1 MLEINKLHN
10 SMNVIQSSQ
19 PSHASASFAG
29 IALFLSTLALLG
41 HAVELPILTSLL
53 TGQQQMVISTATGVM
68 LAALALI
75 AHNTSA
81 HPATRVFLCLVA
93 LALIIV
99 GILGLLEF
107 RLNSSW
113 LDFDVLHKHNP
124 KLNPGRMAFNT
135 AICFLLLGVVMLLGS
150 NSKQQKMRYAVVT
163 CLILLGIFSALGVLS
178 FVANFEFLSTF
189 GRSNRMALPTALSF
203 LALTLAINAA
213 HKVDKNFKQEV
224 SGSRFYT
231 TLELLLILIV
241 LLVALLSFASSQQRV
256 ETLMANQL
264 DKVGIQ
270 SRDYF
275 NTTFNLH
282 HEAAIL
288 FADKSEFTDVLER
301 YRHNAQLNLT
311 GYLPMVEPLNNGFT
325 VLMLENP
332 EHEVIYQSGNVLVS
346 QLSIQIFSNPIS
358 HLLWNDG
365 YYLRTSVPKYNDA
378 GDLLGFVVMEQ
389 HMDDITQFHRSAISK
404 PGTSD
409 LVLCGLKGDYITCYP
424 FRWNSKPA
432 KYNSS
437 LDGKALPVIRAAIGF
452 TETTITTDYR
462 RERVMVALG
471 PVGQTGLGMAIKIDL
486 HELYEPIRY
495 QFYASLPFFIFLTLM
510 SLVLMRIKLKP
521 LIDEIEHSR
530 RRLGRLALQDPLTSL
545 ANRTLFHDRLE
556 FAVSKLSRS
565 NKKLGLIYLDVD
577 YFKIINDAYGHVIGD
592 EVLVWFA
599 QQLKDA
605 VRQSDTVARIG
616 GDEFSIIIED
626 FQEKSDAARIAT
638 QILEKLNHPLAIL
651 DNGPVRMVTASLGVA
666 ITSDKNIQA
675 DTLIKF
681 ADQALYRAKQKGRN
695 TFEIVEID

>member
-1 MLEINKLHN
+1 
-10 SMNVIQSSQ
+10 MNVIQSSH
-19 PSHASASFAG
+19 PSHASAYFAG
-29 IALFLSTLALLG
+29 IALFLSALALLG

-53 TGQQQMVISTATGVM
+53 PNQQQMVISTASGVL

-75 AHNTSA
+75 AHNNSA
-81 HPATRVFLCLVA
+81 HPATRLFLCLVA

-99 GILGLLEF
+99 GVLGLLEF
-107 RLNSSW
+107 RLNSNW
-113 LDFDVLHKHNP
+113 LDFDALHKHNP

-135 AICFLLLGVVMLLGS
+135 AICFSLLGVVMLLGS
-150 NSKQQKMRYAVVT
+150 CFKHQKLRYVVLT

-178 FVANFEFLSTF
+178 FVANFEFLSSF

-378 GDLLGFVVMEQ
+378 GDLLGFVVVEQ
-389 HMDDITQFHRSAISK
+389 HMDDITRFQSNAIGK
-404 PGTSD
+404 PGTTD
-409 LVLCGLKGDYITCYP
+409 LVLCGLKDDYLTCYP
-424 FRWNSKPA
+424 FRWNNKPA
-432 KYNSS
+432 KYYGY
-437 LDGKALPVIRAAIGF
+437 LDGKALPVTRAVIGF
-452 TETTITTDYR
+452 TETTISTDYR

-471 PVGQTGLGMAIKIDL
+471 PVGQTGLGLAIKIDL
-486 HELYEPIRY
+486 HELYEPIRN

-510 SLVLMRIKLKP
+510 SLVLMRVKLKP

-556 FAVSKLSRS
+556 FAINKLMRS
-565 NKKLGLIYLDVD
+565 NKKIGLIYVDVD
-577 YFKIINDAYGHVIGD
+577 YFKIINDSYGHVIGD

-599 QQLKDA
+599 QQLKES

-626 FQEKSDAARIAT
+626 VQEKSDAARIAT
-638 QILEKLNHPLAIL
+638 QILERLNHPLVIL
-651 DNGPVRMVTASLGVA
+651 ENGPVKMVTASLGVA
-666 ITSDKNIQA
+666 ITANVNIQA
-675 DTLIKF
+675 DTLISY

-695 TFEIVEID
+695 TFELIEID